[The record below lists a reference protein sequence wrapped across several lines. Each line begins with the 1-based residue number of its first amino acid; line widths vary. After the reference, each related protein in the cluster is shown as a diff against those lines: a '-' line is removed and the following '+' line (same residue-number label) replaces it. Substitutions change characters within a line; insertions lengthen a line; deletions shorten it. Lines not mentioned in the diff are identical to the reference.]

1 MKIRIYI
8 LGILFFLCSAA
19 YGQYEQYLEMVEP
32 YLSEPIESGFFYFN
46 TPNNLQPGYL
56 YQLYRQ
62 SAPDLNNNM
71 IVTNYHKD
79 NIIGFSHYK
88 YQQTYMNIPIEGAGC
103 IEHYTPDGSLS
114 FINAKVADSI
124 KESHIPR
131 LSGKEALELLSKE
144 INEKEVVFAWEDR
157 EWVQQMKLDNDGDVT
172 ALFPSTKLIWA
183 IDEMKDVQMIIPGHR
198 YKLAYEIP
206 VTYIYPNLETI
217 VYYVDANN
225 GSILK
230 HRSTLHND
238 GPAKIYNYGVK
249 TIDNQWSGGFVQKY
263 ILKTNDNG
271 RYIHTKKPNNINS
284 AWWTISDVTDADDVW
299 VDFDMKE
306 TSTHYHTSNSWDF
319 FYIYFGRYGQDNAGK
334 KVRVKTQWSVHN
346 AYFQPFNS
354 YNELAF
360 GYTDFGGYFGEEPS
374 VVGHEYTHGVIYH
387 TANLAYEFE
396 SGALNESFADIF
408 GTVIQAKMLDGG
420 YTDWI
425 LGNHVPISVLMSRS
439 LKDPKSRGQN
449 YGGNVG
455 QPDTYGG
462 TFWYMGDYNFDRGGV
477 HVNSGVQNKWFYL
490 LTDGDSGYNDHNDYY
505 DVTGIGMD
513 KSIKITYLALTS
525 FLLSSSQYKDSRE
538 ATIKA
543 ARLIFGDCSYEHI
556 STANAWYAV
565 GVGNQYDCEPVSVG
579 VEKELNF
586 EVFPNPTKNSIT
598 IAMPD
603 IIASTISIYDIT
615 GRLIGNVDS
624 SQNLI
629 EYDVSHLRSGIYI
642 IRFEFENS
650 SFTKKLIIE

>member
-1 MKIRIYI
+1 
-8 LGILFFLCSAA
+8 
-19 YGQYEQYLEMVEP
+19 
-32 YLSEPIESGFFYFN
+32 
-46 TPNNLQPGYL
+46 
-56 YQLYRQ
+56 
-62 SAPDLNNNM
+62 
-71 IVTNYHKD
+71 
-79 NIIGFSHYK
+79 
-88 YQQTYMNIPIEGAGC
+88 
-103 IEHYTPDGSLS
+103 
-114 FINAKVADSI
+114 
-124 KESHIPR
+124 
-131 LSGKEALELLSKE
+131 
-144 INEKEVVFAWEDR
+144 
-157 EWVQQMKLDNDGDVT
+157 
-172 ALFPSTKLIWA
+172 
-183 IDEMKDVQMIIPGHR
+183 
-198 YKLAYEIP
+198 
-206 VTYIYPNLETI
+206 
-217 VYYVDANN
+217 
-225 GSILK
+225 
-230 HRSTLHND
+230 
-238 GPAKIYNYGVK
+238 
-249 TIDNQWSGGFVQKY
+249 
-263 ILKTNDNG
+263 
-271 RYIHTKKPNNINS
+271 
-284 AWWTISDVTDADDVW
+284 
-299 VDFDMKE
+299 MKE
-306 TSTHYHTSNSWDF
+306 TSTHCHTSNSWDF
-319 FYIYFGRYGQDNAGK
+319 FYNYFGRYGQDNAGK